1 MIVISSGWGVQS
13 MCMQGMVAFGE
24 LEPITAAI
32 HADTGHERQATY
44 EFAARWTPWLEDHGV
59 HIVTVSN
66 PTPRITTDRQGGKS
80 GYPRLRMTQITMST
94 ANSAANAH
102 TAGRCN
108 RSASGYKPIDMASKS
123 NSG

>member
-66 PTPRITTDRQGGKS
+66 PTPRPGSATEISLRVLSISQCPGMARDEDGKRYGLAGG
-80 GYPRLRMTQITMST
+80 GT
-94 ANSAANAH
+94 
-102 TAGRCN
+102 G
-108 RSASGYKPIDMASKS
+108 G
-123 NSG
+123 